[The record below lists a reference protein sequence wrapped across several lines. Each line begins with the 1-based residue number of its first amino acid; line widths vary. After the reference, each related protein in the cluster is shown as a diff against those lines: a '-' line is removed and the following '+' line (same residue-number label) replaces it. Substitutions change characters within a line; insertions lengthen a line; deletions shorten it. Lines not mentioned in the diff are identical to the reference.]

1 MGNHTKSL
9 EESGFM
15 VKRFLNRMS
24 IKNFLMGTVSILA
37 LVLAVLSVNN
47 FISTRRAAGEISRMA
62 RANEL
67 ADYILEATGYEGK
80 ERANTAL
87 ALSETGSDDTA
98 VQKIHE
104 FRDKGDQAVKKS
116 YALAKSIIEMGGSSE
131 ALGSALDKAESA
143 YRDLESGRKTA
154 DSNFSRTVKDYSAQ
168 DWNKLIGSYID
179 ANADLRMKTFTS
191 STSKEAAAEALR
203 MNLVLK
209 QAVYDMMEFAGRERA
224 ILTRIISSGKPIDQ
238 DSMSQLNTNR
248 AIVDLNL
255 KTILRLKD
263 SESDADVRKAV
274 SNLEETFSG
283 RFEGVRRSVY
293 AAGQTGKYPIS
304 GKEWV
309 DKATEGID
317 SILGVS
323 VAVGHMV
330 NDRIV
335 PELSAARFKMGISIA
350 VLVLTV
356 ILGIGSVFVINSKV
370 ISPMYFL
377 NDRMS
382 AIEKSGDLT
391 VKIDVTSEDESGQMA
406 ATFNKMMNKFH
417 DVVKEIHSSVEYLA
431 SSSEELSASATQIA
445 GGSQAQSAKAAQVS
459 TSSQEMSATITEV
472 AKNVS
477 SASDAARDANGVA
490 VKGGEIVTRT
500 IESMNGI
507 SKTAKESSQ
516 IISTLGSRSHEIGN
530 IINVIDD
537 IADQTN
543 LLALNAAIE
552 AARAGEQGRGFA
564 VVADEVRKLAEKTM
578 KATKEI
584 GDMISAMQ
592 NETQKA
598 ITSMENEVQAVNTGA
613 RLAEEAGAA
622 LKNIIDRVSV
632 VTSMIHNITTALEQQ
647 SAATEQISGD
657 IESVSE
663 VIAET
668 SKSAQQIAG
677 ASNEIA
683 KLAVGLKINVELF
696 KVSRAA
702 EMPQIKE
709 ARERRAAYI
718 ESPAFVQ

>member
-1 MGNHTKSL
+1 MGFL
-9 EESGFM
+9 
-15 VKRFLNRMS
+15 KRFLNRMS
-24 IKNFLMGTVSILA
+24 IRNFLIGTVSVLA

-47 FISTRRAAGEISRMA
+47 FISTRRAAREISRTTM
-62 RANEL
+62 ANEL
-67 ADYILEATGYEGK
+67 ADDVLEATGYEGK

-87 ALSETGSDDTA
+87 ALSEDTA
-98 VQKIHE
+98 VDDAAVRKINDL
-104 FRDKGDQAVKKS
+104 RTKGDEAVKKS
-116 YALAKSIIEMGGSSE
+116 YALARKIIALDGSNE
-131 ALGSALDKAESA
+131 TLGSALNKSESA
-143 YRDLESGRKTA
+143 YSDLEAGRKAA
-154 DSNFSRTVKDYSAQ
+154 DSNFSRAAKDYSVQ

-179 ANADLRMKTFTS
+179 TNADLRLKTFTS
-191 STSKEAAAEALR
+191 STSKETAQEALR

-209 QAVYDMMEFAGRERA
+209 QAVYDMMEYAGRERA
-224 ILTRIISSGKPIDQ
+224 VLTRIISSGKPIDQ
-238 DSMSQLNTNR
+238 ASMAQLNTNR
-248 AIVDLNL
+248 SIVELNL

-263 SESDADVRKAV
+263 SGVDPDVRKAV
-274 SNLEETFSG
+274 SNMEEVFLG
-283 RFEGVRRSVY
+283 RFEDVRRSAY
-293 AAGQTGKYPIS
+293 AAGQTGNYPIS
-304 GKEWV
+304 GKVWV

-323 VAVGHMV
+323 AAVGNMV
-330 NDRIV
+330 NARIM
-335 PELSAARFKMGISIA
+335 PELRAAKFKMALSVA

-356 ILGIGSVFVINSKV
+356 VLGIGSVFIINSKV

-406 ATFNKMMNKFH
+406 DTFNKMMSKFH
-417 DVVKEIHSSVEYLA
+417 DIVREIHSSVDYLA

-459 TSSQEMSATITEV
+459 TASQEMSATITEV

-477 SASDAARDANGVA
+477 SASDAAKEANGVA
-490 VKGGEIVTRT
+490 VKGGDIVSKT

-507 SKTAKESSQ
+507 SKTARESSE
-516 IISTLGSRSHEIGN
+516 IISTLGNRSHEIGN

-584 GDMISAMQ
+584 GDMINAMQ

-598 ITSMENEVQAVNTGA
+598 ITSMESEVTAVNTGA
-613 RLAEEAGAA
+613 KLAEEAGGA
-622 LKNIIDRVSV
+622 LKEIVDKVSV

-657 IESVSE
+657 IESVSD

-683 KLAVGLKINVELF
+683 KLAAGLKTNVEIF
-696 KVSRAA
+696 KVSRSKT
-702 EMPQIKE
+702 ETKPIKE
-709 ARERRAAYI
+709 VEGRRATYL
-718 ESPAFVQ
+718 ERPAFVQ